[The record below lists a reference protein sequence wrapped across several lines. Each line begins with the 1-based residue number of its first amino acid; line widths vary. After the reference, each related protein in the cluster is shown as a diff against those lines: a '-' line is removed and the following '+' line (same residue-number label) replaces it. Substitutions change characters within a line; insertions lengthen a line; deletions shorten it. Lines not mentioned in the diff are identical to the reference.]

1 MRQDTFRD
9 GTEGVVNP
17 NENIVRL
24 VFDPSGPILINS
36 ANNGSISMGIPL
48 MYQSVEM
55 FMLSVVSV
63 MRQ

>member
-1 MRQDTFRD
+1 MRQDTFTD
-9 GTEGVVNP
+9 GTEGAVNP
-17 NENIVRL
+17 SENTVRL
-24 VFDPSGPILINS
+24 VFDPPGLILVNS

-55 FMLSVVSV
+55 FMPSVVSV